1 MNVKKVRQWSKEDKL
16 RFLDRIVN
24 GGDYQDY
31 YPQVLEELMSDED
44 PEVRAMA
51 VRGLW
56 DYPYPRYIDRL
67 LHLSLNDPSQE
78 VRSQAIITLGRY
90 IYEGEMSDY
99 EFQWEGPLAELME
112 PELPLED
119 FLRVKNFLL
128 SLFKDESQPTE
139 SRRYAVE
146 ALGFLSDPEVLE
158 VIEAAYNH
166 PDRRM
171 KLSALFAMGRNG
183 HRRWHSIILKELK
196 STDYEIRY
204 EAVRAAG
211 EAYIEGATPL
221 LAEIARFEDNKDLR
235 MEAIWALGKTGG
247 QQAEEVLLEILSTDP
262 DKDIREVAQ
271 AALEELR
278 LFETTLDIYLER

>member
-1 MNVKKVRQWSKEDKL
+1 MDVKKVRQWSKEDKL

-24 GGDYQDY
+24 GGDYQEY
-31 YPQVLEELMSDED
+31 YPEVLEELIGDED

-51 VRGLW
+51 IRGLW
-56 DYPYPRYIDRL
+56 DYPRPEFIDRL
-67 LHLSLNDPSQE
+67 LYLSINDPSQE

-99 EFQWEGPLAELME
+99 DFQWEGPLAELME

-128 SLFKDESQPTE
+128 SLFKDESQPME

-146 ALGFLSDPEVLE
+146 ALGFLSDPEVLK

-171 KLSALFAMGRNG
+171 KISAIFAMGRNG
-183 HRRWHSIILKELK
+183 HRKWRSIILRELEN
-196 STDYEIRY
+196 TDYEIRY

-211 EAYIEGATPL
+211 EAYVEEATPL
-221 LAEIARFEDNKDLR
+221 LAEIAQFEEDKDLR

-247 QQAEEVLLEILSTDP
+247 EEAESVLLEIVTTDP
-262 DKDIREVAQ
+262 DKDIREVAE
-271 AALEELR
+271 AALEELHI
-278 LFETTLDIYLER
+278 FELADLTLE